1 MTQTQKLV
9 RLAAGLAVL
18 AITIPLFLFL
28 GIFAL
33 GIAVFVMIAGFIA
46 SRFMPKPRWDDRFDW
61 GAHQSDTVRS
71 GTGEKTGKRPI
82 IIDHE

>member
-1 MTQTQKLV
+1 MTTAQKLIRV
-9 RLAAGLAVL
+9 AAGLAVL

-33 GIAVFVMIAGFIA
+33 GIAVFVAIIGFIA
-46 SRFMPKPRWDDRFDW
+46 SRFMPKPRWDDQFGWETYR
-61 GAHQSDTVRS
+61 AETVRS
-71 GTGEKTGKRPI
+71 DNPKRDQERPI